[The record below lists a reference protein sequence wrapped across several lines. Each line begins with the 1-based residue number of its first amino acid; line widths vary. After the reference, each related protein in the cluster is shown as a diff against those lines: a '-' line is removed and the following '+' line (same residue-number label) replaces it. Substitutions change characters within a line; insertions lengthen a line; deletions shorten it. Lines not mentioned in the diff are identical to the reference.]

1 MAGDPLTER
10 LKEQVS
16 ASIQDALSKATS
28 VLSNLHRVQSY
39 LDVLASLPVSRAG
52 DVIKNAVEQVKGM
65 RADAA
70 TLLQTVYLTEIGLQS
85 LQVQCVHINLLMLI
99 SMVNLSFVC
108 RSLTKVVEGSL
119 ERDCQVTRTMSHL
132 CRLN

>member
-1 MAGDPLTER
+1 MSGDPLTER

-85 LQVQCVHINLLMLI
+85 LQVCTCNSLPFNVGINGE
-99 SMVNLSFVC
+99 FVLYVSGA
-108 RSLTKVVEGSL
+108 RQ
-119 ERDCQVTRTMSHL
+119 R
-132 CRLN
+132 